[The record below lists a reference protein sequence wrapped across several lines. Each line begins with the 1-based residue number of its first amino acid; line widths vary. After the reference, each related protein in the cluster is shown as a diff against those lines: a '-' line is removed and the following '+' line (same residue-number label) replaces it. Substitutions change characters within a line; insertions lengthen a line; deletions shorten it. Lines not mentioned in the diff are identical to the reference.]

1 MQMARTGTNIVSTT
15 AIICSIL
22 ALNGVGL
29 ALLGLKRLVGVS
41 DSPTGTSDLA
51 GDLRLAIW

>member
-1 MQMARTGTNIVSTT
+1 MQMAKTVTNIVSTT

-29 ALLGLKRLVGVS
+29 ALLGLRRLAGFS
-41 DSPTGTSDLA
+41 DSPAGASDW
-51 GDLRLAIW
+51 RVIST

>member
-1 MQMARTGTNIVSTT
+1 MQMAKTVTNIVSTT

-29 ALLGLKRLVGVS
+29 PFRGLKRLVGFS
-41 DSPTGTSDLA
+41 DSPTGTPDWRVIFA
-51 GDLRLAIW
+51 